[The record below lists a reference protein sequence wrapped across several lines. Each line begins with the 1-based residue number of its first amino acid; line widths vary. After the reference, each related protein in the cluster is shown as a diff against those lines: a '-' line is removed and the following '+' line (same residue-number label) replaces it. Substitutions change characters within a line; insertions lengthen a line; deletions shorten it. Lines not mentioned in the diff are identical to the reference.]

1 MIFKIRINQLNQ
13 INQINNKNRRSFGRI
28 IFGGNRKDHYFT
40 KDLWKELLDLVST
53 FKKWNEWNIF
63 FDGYFVFYIW
73 EMNYEIQFIFHFF
86 LLKRSRSFKTNYWK
100 ITPTIIKK
108 KEEESQNDDDVSKS
122 QLLSFPCPPSPNK
135 SFFKSLS
142 HLLMI
147 FSILCLVYLIVFYFV
162 FYSDLSS
169 SSSSS
174 SNHLKNPNEM
184 VRWLK
189 T

>member
-1 MIFKIRINQLNQ
+1 MVILWCLYKIKSEILSFFNFLSLIFKKGQETSKQIIEKLHQL
-13 INQINNKNRRSFGRI
+13 S
-28 IFGGNRKDHYFT
+28 
-40 KDLWKELLDLVST
+40 
-53 FKKWNEWNIF
+53 
-63 FDGYFVFYIW
+63 
-73 EMNYEIQFIFHFF
+73 
-86 LLKRSRSFKTNYWK
+86 
-100 ITPTIIKK
+100 
-108 KEEESQNDDDVSKS
+108 SQNEENHDDISKS
-122 QLLSFPCPPSPNK
+122 HLLSFPCPPSPTK

-174 SNHLKNPNEM
+174 NHLKNQNEI

>member
-1 MIFKIRINQLNQ
+1 MR
-13 INQINNKNRRSFGRI
+13 
-28 IFGGNRKDHYFT
+28 
-40 KDLWKELLDLVST
+40 
-53 FKKWNEWNIF
+53 
-63 FDGYFVFYIW
+63 
-73 EMNYEIQFIFHFF
+73 EMNYEILSFFNFLSLIF
-86 LLKRSRSFKTNYWK
+86 KKGQETSKQ
-100 ITPTIIKK
+100 IIEKLNQLSSI
-108 KEEESQNDDDVSKS
+108 KEEESQNEENHDDDISKS
-122 QLLSFPCPPSPNK
+122 HLLSFPCPPSPNK

-169 SSSSS
+169 S
-174 SNHLKNPNEM
+174 NHLKNQNEM